1 MDYAAAGVD
10 LEAGQAVLRGIA
22 AAVKS
27 TYTPAVRAG
36 LGSFGGVFSA
46 AALAGMSEPLLVA
59 TTDGVGTKVIL
70 AAQLQQYR
78 NLGLDIVNHCANDLL
93 VQGARPLFLLDYVA
107 ADRLSPAV
115 IVKLVEGMA
124 DGCRQLGCALL
135 GGETAEMPGVYAT
148 DRFDLAATMVGCVDR
163 PALLPR
169 ADVAAGDVIVG
180 LRSSGPHTNGYSLI
194 RRVFSADQLRE
205 DQELAAAL
213 LAPHRAYGPLLTPH
227 LRTVKALAHITGGG
241 FEENLP
247 RVLPEGLRALLRW
260 GSWPLPQVFQRIQRE
275 GGIADAEMRRVFN
288 LGLGM
293 LVVLAA
299 SEVEV
304 FRAALGEESW
314 IVGELAPGPRGVE
327 WV

>member
-22 AAVKS
+22 SAVQS

-46 AALAGMSEPLLVA
+46 SVLQDMHEPLLVA
-59 TTDGVGTKVIL
+59 TTDGVGTKVVL

-107 ADRLSPAV
+107 ADRLLPEV
-115 IVKLVEGMA
+115 VVELVEGMA
-124 DGCRQLGCALL
+124 AACRDLGCALL
-135 GGETAEMPGVYAT
+135 GGETAEMPGVYAEG
-148 DRFDLAATMVGCVDR
+148 RFDLAATMVGCVDR
-163 PALLPR
+163 PSLLPR
-169 ADVAAGDVIVG
+169 ADLVAGDVVVG

-194 RRVFSADQLRE
+194 RKVFALEQLRAE
-205 DQELAAAL
+205 PELGAAL
-213 LAPHRAYGPLLTPH
+213 LAPHRAYGPLLAPH
-227 LRTVKALAHITGGG
+227 LSRVKALAHITGGG

-247 RVLPEGLRALLRW
+247 RVLPEGVGARLRW
-260 GSWPLPQVFQRIQRE
+260 NSWPLPWVFDRIRRD

-293 LVVLAA
+293 LVILAA
-299 SEVEV
+299 DEVDA
-304 FRAALGEESW
+304 FRAALGEECW
-314 IVGELAPGPRGVE
+314 VVGELADGLRGVE

>member
-1 MDYAAAGVD
+1 MDYASAGVD
-10 LEAGQAVLRGIA
+10 LEAGQAVLRGIS

-27 TYTPAVRAG
+27 TYTPAVQAG

-46 AALAGMSEPLLVA
+46 SALAGMADPLLVA

-70 AAQLQQYR
+70 AAQLCQYR

-107 ADRLSPAV
+107 ADRLSPDV
-115 IVKLVEGMA
+115 IVELVEGMA

-169 ADVAAGDVIVG
+169 GDLRPGDVVVG

-194 RRVFSADQLRE
+194 RRVFSPEQLAG
-205 DQELAAAL
+205 DAELAAAL

-227 LRTVKALAHITGGG
+227 LGKVKALAHITGGG

-247 RVLPEGLRALLRW
+247 RVLPDGVQARLRW
-260 GSWPLPQVFQRIQRE
+260 GSWALPPVFQRIQRE
-275 GGIADAEMRRVFN
+275 GGIADGEMRRVFN

-299 SEVEV
+299 SEVHA

-314 IVGELAPGPRGVE
+314 VIGELAPGQRGVE